1 MNTTWAC
8 NNKEAKPAP
17 TPTSIE
23 INNKLNFMTPKN
35 IPIPKTFQ
43 IDVLGKGIKNTVG
56 IATMAKRKA
65 ENNTG
70 GISSRPTLITV
81 KFAPK

>member
-1 MNTTWAC
+1 
-8 NNKEAKPAP
+8 
-17 TPTSIE
+17 
-23 INNKLNFMTPKN
+23 MTPKN